1 MSIANV
7 LLNLLLSHQ
16 ITEALLYFNILPKES
31 IIMSA
36 ILLIPIA
43 KRMLALFVQYLS
55 IYSSS
60 TNFCIGRS
68 PILTTIY

>member
-43 KRMLALFVQYLS
+43 KRMLALFVQ
-55 IYSSS
+55 
-60 TNFCIGRS
+60 
-68 PILTTIY
+68 